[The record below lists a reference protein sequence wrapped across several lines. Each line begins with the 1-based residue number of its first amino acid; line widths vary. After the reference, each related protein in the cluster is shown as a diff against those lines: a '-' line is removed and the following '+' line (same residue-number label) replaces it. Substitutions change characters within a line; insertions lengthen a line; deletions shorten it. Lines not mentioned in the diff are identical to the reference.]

1 MTEDCFQLNWRE
13 DKLGGVLGVV
23 QKKVLYLY
31 LVDIFDSIRK
41 NIINIVFA
49 RCAML
54 KVIALLKADI
64 ENLYR
69 KYGLMMKYLAKSI
82 LGDYQYAE
90 DAVQEALISLSAN
103 MDKMDDLDSS
113 RTKNYI
119 YTVTKNKALS
129 MRKKTLEKNREN
141 VQFYDEEEIYNIKGD
156 LDIKAFCNVSFVL

>member
-1 MTEDCFQLNWRE
+1 
-13 DKLGGVLGVV
+13 
-23 QKKVLYLY
+23 
-31 LVDIFDSIRK
+31 
-41 NIINIVFA
+41 
-49 RCAML
+49 ML

-69 KYGLMMKYLAKSI
+69 KYGLMMKNLAKSI

-129 MRKKTLEKNREN
+129 IRKKTLEKNRKITCMHCERLGIHGVYLYKRKYN
-141 VQFYDEEEIYNIKGD
+141 V
-156 LDIKAFCNVSFVL
+156 